1 MKTKADGVPKAFE
14 RYTKE
19 EIELILSLTPTY
31 GNVKNLAKSL
41 GRSTGAIYVIYNHAY
56 SGKWLKKSLKALG
69 PHQNNVDTKIA
80 AAKKKLGIFIGHE
93 PR

>member
-31 GNVKNLAKSL
+31 SNVNNLAKSL
-41 GRSTGAIYVIYNHAY
+41 GRTEDAIYTIYSLAY
-56 SGKWLKKSLKALG
+56 SGKWLKQMLSGLG
-69 PHQNNVDTKIA
+69 PHQNNVATKVA